1 VSRENYITTLAAQD
15 GMTQLKDLVGGTVVG
30 SGTDYIVV
38 QKGKKRLL
46 LDFPNFQLKELK
58 NSTTPYGSQ
67 ID

>member
-1 VSRENYITTLAAQD
+1 V
-15 GMTQLKDLVGGTVVG
+15 QLKDLVDGAIVG

-46 LDFPNFQLKELK
+46 VELQDFKIKELK
-58 NSTTPYGSQ
+58 NATTPYGSQ

>member
-1 VSRENYITTLAAQD
+1 MSAAQD
-15 GMTQLKDLVGGTVVG
+15 GMTQLKDLVDGTVVG

>member
-1 VSRENYITTLAAQD
+1 MPPD
-15 GMTQLKDLVGGTVVG
+15 GMTQLKDLIDGTVVG
-30 SGTDYIVV
+30 SGSDFIVI

-46 LDFPNFQLKELK
+46 LEFQSSKIQELK